1 MSHGAQLAEASWL
14 QRGSAFSRLLGS
26 FNAVNESMVD
36 VDWLG
41 IGHLQLTQQCLEG
54 RWAEVWG
61 VFGRLS
67 PGG

>member
-1 MSHGAQLAEASWL
+1 MSHGEHPAEASWL
-14 QRGSAFSRLLGS
+14 QRGSTFSLLLGR
-26 FNAVNESMVD
+26 FNAAHESMVGG
-36 VDWLG
+36 DWLG
-41 IGHLQLTQQCLEG
+41 IGHLQLTHQCLEG